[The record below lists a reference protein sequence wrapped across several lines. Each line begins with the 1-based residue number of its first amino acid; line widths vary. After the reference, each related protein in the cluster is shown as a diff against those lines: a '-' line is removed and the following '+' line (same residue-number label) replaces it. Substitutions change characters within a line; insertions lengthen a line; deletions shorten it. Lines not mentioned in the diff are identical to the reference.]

1 MLFSIIINTHN
12 QYDQIDRCIKSC
24 LNQEYIEDYEVIISD
39 TSDKKIINK
48 YSKKNVK
55 IKIVESNSFSN
66 FPCVDQMLS
75 IKNALR
81 YATGK

>member
-12 QYDQIDRCIKSC
+12 QYSQIDRCIKSC

-39 TSDKKIINK
+39 TSDKKTINK

-55 IKIVESNSFSN
+55 IK
-66 FPCVDQMLS
+66 
-75 IKNALR
+75 
-81 YATGK
+81 